1 MGQQKAINERA
12 VHDWTGLAVPSVF
25 DDPPLALQVDGEA
38 AVFTRPEFSSERVS
52 YPVIT
57 PTAAAGLFRSVFWKP
72 QITWVIDRI
81 EVLAPV
87 KWATLRRNESETAI
101 TRAMINRGHLD
112 VNAVTQQRMTT
123 LLKDVSYRIYAHVW
137 VHPEADEQ
145 NAAKWR
151 DQFRRRLHRG
161 QTFRTPHLGMR
172 EFHADVYEPDPTP
185 PIVWTEDLGIMLHSI
200 ATDRRTGRE
209 AYSWFAASVDD
220 GVLTVPRQGI
230 RAGGS

>member
-1 MGQQKAINERA
+1 MNRKPF
-12 VHDWTGLAVPSVF
+12 HDWISLEVPSAF
-25 DDPPLALQVDGEA
+25 DDRPLALQVDGEA

-72 QITWVIDRI
+72 QIAWVIDRI

-101 TRAMINRGHLD
+101 TREMVNRGHLD
-112 VNAVTQQRMTT
+112 VNTVTQQRMTT
-123 LLKDVSYRIYAHVW
+123 LLKDVSYRIHAHVW

-145 NAAKWR
+145 NPAKWR

-172 EFHADVYEPDPTP
+172 EFHADVYEPDGTP
-185 PIVWTEDLGIMLHSI
+185 PIDWTEDLGIMLHSI
-200 ATDRRTGRE
+200 ETDWRTGKE
-209 AYSWFAASVDD
+209 TYTWFAASVEG

-230 RAGGS
+230 KVGGV